1 MAFFT
6 RRQKKQTGFIAEMR
20 QISFVLI
27 VVFLIR
33 TFIFGLYQ
41 VPTGSMETTMLVGE
55 FFFADKF
62 TYLFSKP
69 QRGHVI
75 SLNSPLFKY
84 SENSAKR
91 LFQEYVWGPQNLTK
105 RIIGVPGDLVEGKI
119 ENGKPVI
126 YLNNKK
132 LDEPYLNKYPLITVW
147 RTDPRQLAKTTQNE
161 ALSLISQNKLTP
173 EQFEDYFNDNLSR
186 NIVRKSYD
194 PAFSYQ
200 DQPFYRINEKF
211 VAKDATHGTPDVVY
225 PGAIIVESKFGQ
237 EVPKEFMNYWD
248 RTDVFRVKLGENQY
262 WLMGDNRLNSA
273 DSRVFGP
280 VDGRLIHGRILF
292 RIFSVDSDQSWIIV
306 HMIKHPLDFIQRIRW
321 NRALQ
326 LVR

>member
-1 MAFFT
+1 MTFFSKS
-6 RRQKKQTGFIAEMR
+6 QKKQSGFLAEVKQIA
-20 QISFVLI
+20 FVLL

-55 FFFADKF
+55 RFFADKF

-84 SENSAKR
+84 SDNTFKR
-91 LFQEYVWGPQNLTK
+91 LFEEYVWGPQNLTK

-119 ENGKPVI
+119 EEGKPVI
-126 YLNNKK
+126 YINGQK

-147 RTDPRQLAKTTQNE
+147 RKDPKLLAKSAQSE

-173 EQFEDYFNDNLSR
+173 QQFEEYFNGSIAR

-194 PAFSYQ
+194 PAVSYQ
-200 DQPFYRINEKF
+200 DQPFYRIQESLI
-211 VAKDATHGTPDVVY
+211 ARDANGNPDLAY
-225 PGAIIVESKFGQ
+225 PGTITEESKLGANQ
-237 EVPKEFMNYWD
+237 APEDKNYWD
-248 RTDVFRVKLGENQY
+248 RSDVFRVKLGDNQY

-280 VDGRLIHGRILF
+280 IDGRLIHGRILF
-292 RIFSVDSDQSWIIV
+292 RILSIDSDDDWII
-306 HMIKHPLDFIQRIRW
+306 IDLLKHPIDFWTRIRW
-321 NRALQ
+321 SRFFQ
-326 LVR
+326 WIY